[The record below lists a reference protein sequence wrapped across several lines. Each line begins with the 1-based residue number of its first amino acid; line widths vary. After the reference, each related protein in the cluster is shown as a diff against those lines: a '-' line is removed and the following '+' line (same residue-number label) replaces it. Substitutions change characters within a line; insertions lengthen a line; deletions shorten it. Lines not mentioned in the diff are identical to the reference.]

1 MEKVQGLTAPG
12 QKKQKLHLP
21 VIEAPN
27 KVKKGE
33 YFNFK
38 VVVNKDIDEPSEI
51 DPPRFW
57 FTVYFLPHESER
69 LYQVVQPLF
78 ATQKDAAVGI
88 NSIHNRVLYQ
98 ASFQFKTEK
107 TGTIYAA
114 AYCPIHRL
122 SQSRSRVEVI

>member
-1 MEKVQGLTAPG
+1 MEKVQDLTAPG

-21 VIEAPN
+21 VIEAPD

-33 YFNFK
+33 YFNSR
-38 VVVNKDIDEPSEI
+38 VVVNKDIAIPNEI

-57 FTVYFLPHESER
+57 FTVYFLPNESER

-78 ATQKDAAVGI
+78 AIQKEAVEGI
-88 NSIHNRVLYQ
+88 DSIHNRILYQ
-98 ASFQFKTEK
+98 ASLQLKPEK